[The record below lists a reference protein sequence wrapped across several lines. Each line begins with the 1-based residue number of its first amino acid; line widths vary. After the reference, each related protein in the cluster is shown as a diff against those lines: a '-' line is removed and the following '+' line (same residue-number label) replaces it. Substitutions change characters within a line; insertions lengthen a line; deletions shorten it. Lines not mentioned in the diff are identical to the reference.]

1 MAATPS
7 RVAVRVLAGVPDE
20 SVDQVVPKAAAL
32 ARIGLPVADR
42 P

>member
-7 RVAVRVLAGVPDE
+7 RAAVHVLADVQDE
-20 SVDQVVPKAAAL
+20 RVDQVVPKGAAL
-32 ARIGLPVADR
+32 ARIGLPVANR